1 MLILLIFSF
10 THLCVTE
17 AQADLARSLLA
28 KERRDYRDE
37 KQQEQQNGDEELRV
51 RRRIVL
57 VSQDVSVGVE
67 PLEAAVAPAIET
79 LGGRVDVSRR

>member
-10 THLCVTE
+10 THLCVKE

-28 KERRDYRDE
+28 KGRRDCRDE
-37 KQQEQQNGDEELRV
+37 KRQEQQNGDEELRV

-67 PLEAAVAPAIET
+67 PLEAAVAPAIEA